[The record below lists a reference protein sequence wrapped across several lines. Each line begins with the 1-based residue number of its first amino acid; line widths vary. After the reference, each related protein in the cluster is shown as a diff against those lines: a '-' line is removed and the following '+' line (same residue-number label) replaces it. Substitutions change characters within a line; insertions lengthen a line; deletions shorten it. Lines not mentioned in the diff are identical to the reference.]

1 MDFAR
6 ILANAVARQGAPTPF
21 ADAVAAFE
29 QGVARAAIAAE
40 AREAR
45 EAREVRQVPVWA
57 RVLRVSPSCS
67 ERELRAAFRRRAF
80 ETHPDRDGGS
90 AAAFLEAQNALSDGL
105 AALAP
110 ARAPS
115 THATYAR

>member
-6 ILANAVARQGAPTPF
+6 ILADAVARQGAPTPF

-29 QGVARAAIAAE
+29 QGVARAAVAAE
-40 AREAR
+40 VHAARE
-45 EAREVRQVPVWA
+45 VPVWA
-57 RVLRVSPSCS
+57 RILHVSPSCS

-90 AAAFLEAQNALSDGL
+90 AAAFLEAQRALSAGL
-105 AALAP
+105 AALSATFQP
-110 ARAPS
+110 AAG
-115 THATYAR
+115 HAYAR